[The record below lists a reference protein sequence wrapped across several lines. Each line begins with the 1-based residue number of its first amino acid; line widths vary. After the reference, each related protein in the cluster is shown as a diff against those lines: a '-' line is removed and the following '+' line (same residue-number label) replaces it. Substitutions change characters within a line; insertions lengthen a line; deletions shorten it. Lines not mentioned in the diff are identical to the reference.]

1 MVRSVK
7 IEPFSTKKKKK
18 MTILRL
24 TDEEMDALKDC
35 LAANEDATYQRIEE
49 IEAGDT
55 WEDTRRL
62 VRGYKSLYKKVWGE
76 EF

>member
-1 MVRSVK
+1 
-7 IEPFSTKKKKK
+7 
-18 MTILRL
+18 MTILKL

-35 LAANEDATYQRIEE
+35 INANEGATYQRIEE
-49 IEAGDT
+49 IEAGDV
-55 WEDTRRL
+55 WEVTRRL

>member
-1 MVRSVK
+1 
-7 IEPFSTKKKKK
+7 
-18 MTILRL
+18 
-24 TDEEMDALKDC
+24 MDALKDC

-55 WEDTRRL
+55 LENTRRL